1 MGHKYKKYNKAEK
14 KNISEKDQKIL
25 YLLNIQLQAIMIYLT
40 ADVFFYNFAL
50 ILLES
55 ACGNKSDNKPNENIF
70 LINGCALALIASIV
84 ISHVSFTAYENIHFR
99 DLNGEIDYSNKKE
112 KGIAIS
118 SLYIIL
124 LFFISLIGAIEL
136 YKRVNVCTIK
146 VTPQW
151 IMILNIQ
158 LQAYKIRFLA
168 DYLFLIATL
177 ESIDLIKSKYD
188 NNKNNSNI
196 QNPDIP
202 ALIGACL
209 YLVERIM
216 LLYVSYQVYSHLVN
230 QCGDVIDSKYVEPNK
245 LAILANIMG
254 VIANSISLQSFIE
267 IYKRNIDR
275 PIFGR

>member
-99 DLNGEIDYSNKKE
+99 DLNGEIDYSTNPE

-209 YLVERIM
+209 YLVERIL

-230 QCGDVIDSKYVEPNK
+230 ECGDVIDSKYLEPNK

>member
-40 ADVFFYNFAL
+40 SDVFFCNFAL

-55 ACGNKSDNKPNENIF
+55 ACGNKSDHKPNENVF
-70 LINGCALALIASIV
+70 LVNGCVLALIASIL

-99 DLNGEIDYSNKKE
+99 DLNGEIDYSTNPE

-124 LFFISLIGAIEL
+124 LFFISLICAIEL

>member
-1 MGHKYKKYNKAEK
+1 MGHKYKKHHKAEK
-14 KNISEKDQKIL
+14 KNISENDKKIL
-25 YLLNIQLQAIMIYLT
+25 YLLNIQLQSIMIYLT

-99 DLNGEIDYSNKKE
+99 DLNGEIDYSTNPE

>member
-1 MGHKYKKYNKAEK
+1 MGHKYNKAEK

-40 ADVFFYNFAL
+40 ADVFFCNFAL

-55 ACGNKSDNKPNENIF
+55 ACGNKSDHKPNENVF
-70 LINGCALALIASIV
+70 LVNGCVLALIASIL

-99 DLNGEIDYSNKKE
+99 DLNGEIDYSTNPE

-124 LFFISLIGAIEL
+124 LFFISLICAIEL

>member
-40 ADVFFYNFAL
+40 SDVFFCNFAL

-55 ACGNKSDNKPNENIF
+55 ACGNKSDHKPNENVF
-70 LINGCALALIASIV
+70 LVNGCVLALIASIL

-99 DLNGEIDYSNKKE
+99 DLNGEIDYSTNPE

-124 LFFISLIGAIEL
+124 LFFISLICAIEL

-245 LAILANIMG
+245 LAILANIIG
-254 VIANSISLQSFIE
+254 IIANSISLQAFIE
-267 IYKRNIDR
+267 IYKRNVDR

>member
-99 DLNGEIDYSNKKE
+99 DLNGEIDYSTNPE

>member
-1 MGHKYKKYNKAEK
+1 MGHNYKKYNKAEK

-55 ACGNKSDNKPNENIF
+55 ACGNKSDYKPNENVF
-70 LINGCALALIASIV
+70 LVNGCVLALIASIL

-99 DLNGEIDYSNKKE
+99 DLNGEIDYSTNPE

-230 QCGDVIDSKYVEPNK
+230 QCGDVIDSKYLEPNK
-245 LAILANIMG
+245 LAILANIIG
-254 VIANSISLQSFIE
+254 IIANSISLQAFIE

>member
-1 MGHKYKKYNKAEK
+1 MRHKYKKHHKAEK
-14 KNISEKDQKIL
+14 KKISEKDQKIL

-99 DLNGEIDYSNKKE
+99 DLNGEIDYSTNPE

-209 YLVERIM
+209 YLVERIL

-230 QCGDVIDSKYVEPNK
+230 ECGDVIDSKYVEPNK

>member
-99 DLNGEIDYSNKKE
+99 DLNGEIDYSTNPE

-209 YLVERIM
+209 YLVERIL

-230 QCGDVIDSKYVEPNK
+230 ECGDVIDSKYVEPNK

>member
-25 YLLNIQLQAIMIYLT
+25 YLLNIQLQSIMIYLT

-55 ACGNKSDNKPNENIF
+55 ACGNKSDHKPNENVF
-70 LINGCALALIASIV
+70 LVNGCVLALIASIL

-99 DLNGEIDYSNKKE
+99 DLNGEIDYSTNPE

-124 LFFISLIGAIEL
+124 LFFISLICAIEL